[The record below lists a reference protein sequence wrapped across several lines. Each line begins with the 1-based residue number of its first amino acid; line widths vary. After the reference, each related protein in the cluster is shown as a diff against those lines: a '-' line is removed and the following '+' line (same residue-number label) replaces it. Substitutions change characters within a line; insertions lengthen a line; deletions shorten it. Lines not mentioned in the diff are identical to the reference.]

1 MELNEKL
8 KEVKIP
14 RNQEAKIFEAVTF
27 LIVAFSVF
35 IGIWLLI
42 SGRGD
47 RLMVAVCL
55 GTGAFLPFLLLV
67 CCYTPSLLNVPV
79 RITTPRQLFEVVRM
93 TRVVSVELAVM
104 FFFMMIGTAM
114 PGSQTGFFV
123 GLSQG
128 IGVFVLLL
136 TLAFFCFRI
145 FRMR

>member
-8 KEVKIP
+8 KAVRIP
-14 RNQEAKIFEAVTF
+14 RGQEAKLFEAVTF
-27 LIVAFSVF
+27 LIVMLSVF
-35 IGIWLLI
+35 VGLWLLI

-47 RLMVAVCL
+47 RLMVAVYL
-55 GTGAFLPFLLLV
+55 GTGAFLPFLLLIF
-67 CCYTPSLLNVPV
+67 CYTPSLINVPV

-93 TRVVSVELAVM
+93 TRVVSVELALM
-104 FFFMMIGTAM
+104 FFFMIIGTAI
-114 PGSQTGFFV
+114 PSSQVGIFV

-145 FRMR
+145 SRMR